1 MFKNWH
7 EKNLKIGQEVYIIE
21 QRGYY
26 SNLDLEVDTY
36 IVTEIK
42 KTVMKCKKGN
52 FVLSFKKGKGICFKY
67 YDSYTMFETK
77 EEAQRTIDNYYTRN
91 NNKDYIKNNL
101 AYLSDEQLQKV
112 VDLIKENISK

>member
-1 MFKNWH
+1 MFKDWD
-7 EKNLKIGQEVYIIE
+7 KKDLKIGQEVYIVD
-21 QRGYY
+21 QGWT

-36 IVTEIK
+36 IVSEIK

-52 FVLSFKKGKGICFKY
+52 FVLSFKKGKATCSKY
-67 YDSYTMFETK
+67 FDSYTMYETK
-77 EEAQRTIDNYYTRN
+77 EEAQQSIDNYYNRI
-91 NNKDYIKNNL
+91 NNKNYIKNNL